1 MMKLKAI
8 LRQIPKVLKDWSIED
23 EDKQRL
29 QRKRVETNA
38 TSSLSF

>member
-8 LRQIPKVLKDWSIED
+8 PGQTPKVMKDWSIED

-29 QRKRVETNA
+29 RRKRIETNA